1 MMKRGYNLVIGSY
14 SRVRLAV
21 PHVCKYFKV
30 YLHKNNWRLKSCNTK
45 IVKTAL
51 LPNRLYNFEFFFSFQ
66 VSAYHDKFVHL
77 LDKSFIQPVIDWEA
91 GLFGRLTATVS
102 KNNATNVATN
112 TFLMKFEK
120 FVRFILYEIENN
132 MQSYG
137 SLHWW
142 PFSRLCGLC
151 HIDYD
156 FIGE

>member
-1 MMKRGYNLVIGSY
+1 M
-14 SRVRLAV
+14 
-21 PHVCKYFKV
+21 
-30 YLHKNNWRLKSCNTK
+30 
-45 IVKTAL
+45 
-51 LPNRLYNFEFFFSFQ
+51 
-66 VSAYHDKFVHL
+66 
-77 LDKSFIQPVIDWEA
+77 IDWEA

-156 FIGE
+156 FIGECKKSAIEMIFFFQSRSRIYYIFTDMREN

>member
-1 MMKRGYNLVIGSY
+1 M
-14 SRVRLAV
+14 
-21 PHVCKYFKV
+21 
-30 YLHKNNWRLKSCNTK
+30 
-45 IVKTAL
+45 
-51 LPNRLYNFEFFFSFQ
+51 
-66 VSAYHDKFVHL
+66 HL

-156 FIGE
+156 FIGEWKKSAIKTIFFFQSRSRLHYIFTDMRENQRDLARVFFLLPSLCYSRKYGLYSDLLTCFWQGRTCFGWIFL